1 MTGDMRGLF
10 VIVRGQY
17 KHNKGRAFTNRVSGN
32 TNYLGGYDPSDSTNP
47 EWYML
52 YERETAQCL
61 SCGSDL
67 EHTLSMVY
75 TYVYRNKHKS
85 NLFKEVFSPDHTRY
99 PIDEALMHEV
109 IDTYGYYY
117 EDQVEEQVDLAYTEL
132 KKNSTQVRCK
142 KKLKTRKKVLIEEE
156 VKSVTPSYTHI
167 EKEELPFS
175 TKHTSGE
182 DKTPRRKVKMK
193 PKHRN
198 IKVAGQ

>member
-32 TNYLGGYDPSDSTNP
+32 TNYLGGYDPTDTTNP

-67 EHTLSMVY
+67 EHILSMVY
-75 TYVYRNKHKS
+75 TYVYRNKHKN

-132 KKNSTQVRCK
+132 KKDTPLNRAK
-142 KKLKTRKKVLIEEE
+142 KRLQKRTHTSVEVVEKKVEVINISVPSLKKVLKDKK
-156 VKSVTPSYTHI
+156 VKKKKNKGITP
-167 EKEELPFS
+167 K
-175 TKHTSGE
+175 K
-182 DKTPRRKVKMK
+182 RKVK
-193 PKHRN
+193 
-198 IKVAGQ
+198 VVFG